1 MLERLETQ
9 TTGRNC
15 VQLYVDSMTCG
26 IVTYRICDTISN
38 QHNVVRAQIKCHTEW
53 LCDHGLSAEP
63 VLLDRADKCFRY
75 LLGARSRTDLDAR
88 LRIWMTEVVPQIF
101 SDDTELQEEYIDY
114 MLTHDLHQRIT
125 KHFCLV
131 TAEL

>member
-63 VLLDRADKCFRY
+63 VLLDYQRHVI
-75 LLGARSRTDLDAR
+75 DL
-88 LRIWMTEVVPQIF
+88 
-101 SDDTELQEEYIDY
+101 SS
-114 MLTHDLHQRIT
+114 
-125 KHFCLV
+125 LV
-131 TAEL
+131 TMRLCSFYCTVFLVRSLSRSAAVRSIA